1 MNIVLWVLQ
10 IFLALVFLSTGALKA
25 FQYERA
31 KARLPWVASAPRGF
45 VTFVG
50 LVEILGAIGLILP
63 ALTGIFPILTPLAAL
78 GLGLVMLTASGFNFS
93 HAEYKTIALN
103 LVLLV
108 MAVVVVVG
116 RLVVVPIV

>member
-1 MNIVLWVLQ
+1 MNSVLWVLQ
-10 IFLALVFLSTGALKA
+10 ILLALVFSLTGALKA

-31 KARLPWVASAPRGF
+31 KAQLPWVAEAPHEF

-63 ALTGIFPILTPLAAL
+63 ALTGILPILTPLAAL
-78 GLGLVMLTASGFNFS
+78 GLAVVMFVATGFNYS
-93 HAEYKTIALN
+93 HGEYKTIILN
-103 LVLLV
+103 AILLV

-116 RLVVVPIV
+116 RLGIMPIA